1 MDFSTLAVVV
11 VCLSVGGALG
21 WLAARTRSATEI
33 ARLDAT
39 LRATREGEG
48 RLEQSMRA
56 LNYEATAQSQEAVA
70 RAVAPLHET
79 LRRYETRV
87 SELEHDRVDAYAEL
101 REQVRAMG
109 AVSGELRTETRQ
121 LVAALRAPQVRGR
134 WGEHQLRR
142 IIEAAGMVEHC
153 DFAEQVSARTEH
165 QTVRPD
171 LVVRLHGG
179 RCVVVDA
186 KAPFDAY
193 LTAMEARD
201 ERTRN
206 THLDAHAKHLRA
218 HVDVLAAKS
227 YWEAFES
234 TPEFVVLFV
243 PADPFLDVALQR
255 DPTLLEHAFARDV
268 VLATPATLIALLRTV
283 AYAWRQESLARNA
296 VAVHALARELYG
308 RLSTLGDHVGKLG
321 GALGS
326 AVTAYNRAVGS
337 LEARVLVSAR
347 KLADL
352 GVSDQELATPAQVES
367 APRQPQAPELVEQPM
382 LVPLAEQPTR
392 TPLAEQPARVPLVEQ
407 PTGGHDT
414 APLGNGRSDPSAR

>member
-1 MDFSTLAVVV
+1 MELSTLAVVV
-11 VCLSVGGALG
+11 VCLGAGGAIG
-21 WLAARTRSATEI
+21 WFAARSRAATEI

-79 LRRYETRV
+79 LRRYEQRV
-87 SELEHDRVDAYAEL
+87 SELERDRVDAYAEL
-101 REQVRAMG
+101 REQVRSMSV
-109 AVSGELRTETRQ
+109 VSGELRTETKQ

-142 IIEAAGMVEHC
+142 IVEAAGMLEHC
-153 DFAEQVSARTEH
+153 DFSEQVTATIDD

-179 RCVVVDA
+179 RSVVVDA

-201 ERTRN
+201 ERGRDAQ
-206 THLDAHAKHLRA
+206 LDMHAKHLRA
-218 HVDVLAAKS
+218 HVDALAAKS
-227 YWEAFES
+227 YWAAFES

-243 PADPFLDVALQR
+243 PADTFLDVALQR
-255 DPTLLEHAFARDV
+255 DPTLLEHAFARNV
-268 VLATPATLIALLRTV
+268 VLATPATLVALLRTV
-283 AYAWRQESLARNA
+283 AWSWRQEHLARNA
-296 VAVHALARELYG
+296 VAVHSLARELYG

-321 GALGS
+321 ASLGG
-326 AVTAYNRAVGS
+326 AVTAYNRALGS

-347 KLADL
+347 KLAEL
-352 GVSDQELATPAQVES
+352 GVSDQELTTPGQVEL
-367 APRQPQAPELVEQPM
+367 APRQPQAPEL
-382 LVPLAEQPTR
+382 LADSTSDDRTR
-392 TPLAEQPARVPLVEQ
+392 S
-407 PTGGHDT
+407 
-414 APLGNGRSDPSAR
+414 N

>member
-11 VCLSVGGALG
+11 VCLGAGGAVG
-21 WLAARTRSATEI
+21 WLAARSRSAAEI

-39 LRATREGEG
+39 LAAARDGEA
-48 RLEQSMRA
+48 RLEQSIRA

-79 LRRYETRV
+79 LRRYSERV
-87 SELEHDRVDAYAEL
+87 AELERDRVDAYAEL
-101 REQVRAMG
+101 REQVRSMG
-109 AVSGELRTETRQ
+109 VVSGELRTETRQ

-142 IIEAAGMVEHC
+142 IIEAAGMLEHC
-153 DFAEQVSARTEH
+153 DFAEQVTASTDQ

-179 RCVVVDA
+179 RSVVVDA

-201 ERTRN
+201 ERTRDS
-206 THLDAHAKHLRA
+206 HLDAHARHLRS
-218 HVDVLAAKS
+218 HVDALAAKS
-227 YWEAFES
+227 YWAAFDPS
-234 TPEFVVLFV
+234 PEFVVLFV

-255 DPTLLEHAFARDV
+255 DPTLLEHAFARNV
-268 VLATPATLIALLRTV
+268 VLATPATLVALLRTV
-283 AYAWRQESLARNA
+283 AYAWRQEALARNA
-296 VAVHALARELYG
+296 VAVHSLARELYG
-308 RLSTLGDHVGKLG
+308 RLATLGDHVTKLG

-326 AVTAYNRAVGS
+326 AVTAYNRTVGS

-352 GVSDQELATPAQVES
+352 GVSDQELATPTQVES
-367 APRQPQAPELVEQPM
+367 APRQPQAPELVESAPRQPQAPELVESAPRQARSPELVDQPM
-382 LVPLAEQPTR
+382 LVPLTEQLT
-392 TPLAEQPARVPLVEQ
+392 EQLS
-407 PTGGHDT
+407 D
-414 APLGNGRSDPSAR
+414 GNGR